1 MLCAP
6 CFRPV
11 DRIGPCR
18 CSSPGGL
25 WKPIPAALR
34 SPSSSL
40 LTTSM
45 TIPSLGTG
53 QTAEATYP
61 LSLQPRLTSVLV
73 VQEDLAHFPRLSQ
86 KKCTYHC
93 DQCVCVQPGRR
104 IAPNKGVLLK
114 HGARLLALS
123 GRHGRALPTDHG
135 P

>member
-1 MLCAP
+1 MLCSMLQTRGQNRSMP
-6 CFRPV
+6 MQFTRRPV
-11 DRIGPCR
+11 EAHPC
-18 CSSPGGL
+18 GL
-25 WKPIPAALR
+25 AFPVIVAAHHVDDNSFFGHWANRR
-34 SPSSSL
+34 SN
-40 LTTSM
+40 
-45 TIPSLGTG
+45 I
-53 QTAEATYP
+53 P

-93 DQCVCVQPGRR
+93 DQCVSSPDGGF
-104 IAPNKGVLLK
+104 APNKGVLLK